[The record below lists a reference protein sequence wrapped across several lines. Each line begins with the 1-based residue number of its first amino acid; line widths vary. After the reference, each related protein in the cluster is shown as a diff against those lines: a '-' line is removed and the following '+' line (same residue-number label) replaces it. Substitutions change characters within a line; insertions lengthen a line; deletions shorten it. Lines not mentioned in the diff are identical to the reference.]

1 MQVWPSQEVSL
12 SGKRTA
18 FICQET
24 SLDQVGSVPMS
35 ASPQGLVVQ
44 FWIAV
49 FSSPLMFAPCSFS
62 VLPAASTNRVP
73 STRTLSPVVPLAL
86 RLMRPAIDL
95 TCFSVSTAACCPSRT
110 RKINAMQ
117 AHSINRRT
125 TNNAVWTAQQSGLLP
140 LGAYPLATVMSAQHQ
155 HYLPDNKNRR
165 SHQIQQ
171 AAHTGIAQTPAAQHI
186 HQQNVSAAQRK
197 QQPAEKW
204 RMPPAGYHRHYKQ
217 TADIQRYIG
226 DRQHQQVERQI
237 KTNRAATHYC
247 RSNQRYG

>member
-73 STRTLSPVVPLAL
+73 STRTLSPVVPLELLAGVL
-86 RLMRPAIDL
+86 PG
-95 TCFSVSTAACCPSRT
+95 
-110 RKINAMQ
+110 
-117 AHSINRRT
+117 
-125 TNNAVWTAQQSGLLP
+125 AVGGKDGLE
-140 LGAYPLATVMSAQHQ
+140 G
-155 HYLPDNKNRR
+155 N
-165 SHQIQQ
+165 
-171 AAHTGIAQTPAAQHI
+171 
-186 HQQNVSAAQRK
+186 
-197 QQPAEKW
+197 
-204 RMPPAGYHRHYKQ
+204 PAGLSFFVC
-217 TADIQRYIG
+217 D
-226 DRQHQQVERQI
+226 
-237 KTNRAATHYC
+237 
-247 RSNQRYG
+247 